1 VNPEIKKA
9 WVEALRSGEYTQ
21 ARGALCR
28 TEDMKYDEAG
38 RTYKAG
44 YCCLG
49 VLTDLAV
56 KAGVVQWSPEP
67 RAPEL
72 QAVVDGTGSWYSLT
86 PPQVVTW
93 AGLDRADPKVGSGG
107 VRLSELNDSGEKD
120 FGQIAKIIE
129 EEL

>member
-28 TEDMKYDEAG
+28 TEDTSDDETG
-38 RTYKAG
+38 RADKAG

-72 QAVVDGTGSWYSLT
+72 QAVMDGTGSWYSLT

-93 AGLDRADPKVGSGG
+93 AGLDRADPKVGPEGE
-107 VRLSELNDSGEKD
+107 RLSGLNDFGED
-120 FGQIAKIIE
+120 FEKIAKLIE